1 MSMLYSVAFIFGRL
15 LQIIHYL
22 SNRLGFNVHLY
33 SLRFR
38 LFFRYVIVLYSCA
51 KMSPKL
57 LLSSVIK
64 L

>member
-38 LFFRYVIVLYSCA
+38 LFFRYVLYSCA